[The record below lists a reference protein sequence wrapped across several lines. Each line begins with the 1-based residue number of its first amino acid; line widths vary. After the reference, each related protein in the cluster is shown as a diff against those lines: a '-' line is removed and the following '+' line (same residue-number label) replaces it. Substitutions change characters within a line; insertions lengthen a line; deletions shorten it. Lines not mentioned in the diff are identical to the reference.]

1 MKREIPCLTTA
12 VSGLRRP
19 FETGLLKI
27 RTAPCQYPLIQ
38 ARGKMPPGPKGPR
51 RLGCP
56 PVSSLS
62 DRHAIAVAHVV
73 AGRAGRAVT
82 GQRSLQQHWAG
93 HADEDQGCD
102 GEHGPFPS
110 QGGRGFGRRRCVWL
124 LPLLSD
130 SGSGSDIADG
140 VLLGVEVY
148 SSRARHDCHHP
159 VPLDCLPVSRSLG
172 LGRPRWPW
180 VDFTGRIG
188 CPFRGR
194 PPPPSFGDHRRPDSG
209 CTGRKWKG

>member
-1 MKREIPCLTTA
+1 MKREIPCLTTI

-27 RTAPCQYPLIQ
+27 RTAPCQYPLIL

-73 AGRAGRAVT
+73 AGRAGRAVA
-82 GQRSLQQHWAG
+82 GQGSLRQRWAG

-102 GEHGPFPS
+102 DEHGPSHS
-110 QGGRGFGRRRCVWL
+110 QGGRGFGRRRCVLL

-140 VLLGVEVY
+140 VLLGVEVNTA
-148 SSRARHDCHHP
+148 RARHDCHHP

-172 LGRPRWPW
+172 LGRPGWPW
-180 VDFTGRIG
+180 VDFSGRIRM
-188 CPFRGR
+188 PISRQTH
-194 PPPPSFGDHRRPDSG
+194 PTELRRSSLAG
-209 CTGRKWKG
+209 